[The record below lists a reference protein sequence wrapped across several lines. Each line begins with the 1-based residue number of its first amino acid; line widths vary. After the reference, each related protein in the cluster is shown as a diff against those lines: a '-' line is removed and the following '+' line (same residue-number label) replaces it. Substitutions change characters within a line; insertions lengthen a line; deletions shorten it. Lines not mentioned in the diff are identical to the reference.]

1 MRTLVFETLWA
12 NPADGWSIAARA
24 YARLML
30 LAGWDVRLKSP
41 VQVFTESAPNDEIKK
56 YLPLTRPTSSWD
68 AYVFSCPL
76 GSPEN
81 MRHIFEALALTR
93 RPRLFY
99 TMFERV
105 AVQPELAGWLAGLEG
120 VFVPCEKNGARLVAA
135 GMNDVGVIPLPF
147 FDDDPHLQLPEPRV
161 YPRVF
166 AWHGRWEPRKAPDR
180 LLRAFMRAFKYGDAE
195 LILKLGALPW
205 QHSAYPAPELVIA
218 NELTA
223 GETRDNGWNV
233 TNWHQAITIID
244 GTLSEKEMLE
254 LEAGTDVYATA
265 SRGEGID
272 LPAFRARLAGR
283 RVVTPASGGPEDFLD
298 EDDVLIHA
306 TGTIGAP
313 EYASLWG
320 DGAALIDYPLTD
332 LVWALREA
340 KSRPLKKRGLPEAH
354 RPEVVAGKF
363 NEWIER
369 CITGM

>member
-1 MRTLVFETLWA
+1 MKTLVFETLWA
-12 NPADGWSIAARA
+12 NPADGWAIAARA
-24 YARLML
+24 YTRAML

-41 VQVFTESAPNDEIKK
+41 VQVFTDACPEEVKK

-68 AYVFSCPL
+68 AYIFSCPL
-76 GSPEN
+76 GGPHN
-81 MRHIFEALALTR
+81 MRDIFEALALTR
-93 RPRLFY
+93 WPRMLY

-105 AVQPELAGWLAGLEG
+105 AVQPEMARWLAGLEG

-147 FDDDPHLQLPEPRV
+147 FDDDPHLSLPPPREH
-161 YPRVF
+161 PEVF

-180 LLRAFMRAFKYGDAE
+180 LIRAFMRAFKFGEAK
-195 LILKLGALPW
+195 LILKLGAVSW
-205 QHSAYPAPELVIA
+205 TRSAYPAPEMVIA
-218 NELTA
+218 DELLA
-223 GETRDNGWNV
+223 IEARDNGW
-233 TNWHQAITIID
+233 TIGNWFNGIEIIG
-244 GTLSEKEMLE
+244 GTLSESEMLD
-254 LEAGTDVYATA
+254 LEARTDVYATA

-306 TGTIGAP
+306 TGTIDAP
-313 EYASLWG
+313 EYESLWG
-320 DGAALIDYPLTD
+320 HGAALIDYPPGD

-340 KSRPLKKRGLPEAH
+340 KDRPLKKRVLPEAH
-354 RPEVVAGKF
+354 RPEAVAAKF

-369 CITGM
+369 CLK

>member
-1 MRTLVFETLWA
+1 MKTLVFETLWA

-24 YARLML
+24 YTRAML

-41 VQVFTESAPNDEIKK
+41 VQIFTDSSPDEIKK

-68 AYVFSCPL
+68 AYIFSCPL
-76 GSPEN
+76 GGPDN

-105 AVQPELAGWLAGLEG
+105 AVEAVMAGWLSGLEG

-147 FDDDPHLQLPEPRV
+147 FDDDPHLNLPPPREH
-161 YPRVF
+161 PEVF

-195 LILKLGALPW
+195 LILKIGSAPW
-205 QHSAYPAPELVIA
+205 TRTVYPAPEFVIV
-218 NELTA
+218 NELA
-223 GETRDNGWNV
+223 GDETRRNGWNV
-233 TNWHQAITIID
+233 SNWHQAITIID
-244 GTLSEKEMLE
+244 ETLSEQEMLE
-254 LEAGTDVYATA
+254 MEARTDVYATA

-298 EDDVLIHA
+298 EDDVLIQA

-313 EYASLWG
+313 EYASIWG
-320 DGAALIDYPLTD
+320 EGASLIDYPLGD

-340 KSRPLKKRGLPEAH
+340 KDRPLKKRALPEAH
-354 RPEVVAGKF
+354 RPEAVVVKF

-369 CITGM
+369 CLHAL